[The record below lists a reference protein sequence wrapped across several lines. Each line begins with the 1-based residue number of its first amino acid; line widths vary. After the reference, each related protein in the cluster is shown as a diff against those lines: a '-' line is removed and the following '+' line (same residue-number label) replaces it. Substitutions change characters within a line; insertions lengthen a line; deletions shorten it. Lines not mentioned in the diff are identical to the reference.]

1 MAGRIDRTDRLATT
15 AVEPPR
21 LTRRQALGRLK
32 TAGLVAAAGGLP
44 WGSLVRACAD
54 DGQAPATGPAAARLF
69 DLKKVADGIYGAI
82 AKPTAMLNCNA
93 AVIVNRD
100 HVLVVD
106 THSKPS
112 AAKALIRQIRD
123 EITDLP
129 VRYVVDSHLHGDH
142 AMGNEA
148 YPEVFGAERRGD
160 LVGEDARVAGEAR
173 RAAAEGV
180 ARRPAR
186 EQIADFRARLEASRD
201 ESERA
206 ALRAHIEGLAAYQKE
221 MTPPRVTLP
230 TMTFD
235 RRLVIHRGGREIHL
249 LFLGR
254 AHTAGDVV
262 AFIPSERVIA
272 TGDLMHG
279 LLPYMGDGFPDEWPA
294 TLRALEALEFDR
306 VIPGHGSIQEGK
318 SVLAQFRGYVEE
330 ITEKVARGVERGQP
344 LDELK
349 KTITPATLAR
359 SRRTTRAAASSV
371 SWRPSSRSR
380 KSPPGCST
388 AASRAMSGKSS
399 LISRNARASAR
410 CHCTDAPGSPQLAQ
424 QSGTSER
431 ERSGLSVQAE
441 RLAKRGQVTRCVN
454 HFGFL
459 RRTRRRGPTEIL
471 EGVKQPVARFA

>member
-1 MAGRIDRTDRLATT
+1 VT
-15 AVEPPR
+15 
-21 LTRRQALGRLK
+21 
-32 TAGLVAAAGGLP
+32 TAGLATALP
-44 WGSLVRACAD
+44 WGLPVRALAQQD
-54 DGQAPATGPAAARLF
+54 QTPEGGLAQARLF
-69 DLKKVADGIYGAI
+69 DLKKIADGIYGAI

-112 AAKALIRQIRD
+112 AAKSLIQQIRD
-123 EITDLP
+123 EITKLP

-148 YPEVFGAERRGD
+148 YPEVFGGGVEVISSVKTREWLEKLGMPRLKESLD
-160 LVGEDARVAGEAR
+160 
-173 RAAAEGV
+173 GV
-180 ARRPAR
+180 AK
-186 EQIADFRARLEASRD
+186 QIADFHARLVATKD
-201 ESERA
+201 ESELA
-206 ALRAHIEGLAAYQKE
+206 TLRAYIAGLEAYQKE

-235 RRLVIHRGGREIHL
+235 RRLVIHREGREIHL

-306 VIPGHGSIQEGK
+306 VIPGHGSIQQGK

-330 ITEKVARGVERGQP
+330 ITEKVSRGVESGQP

-349 KTITPATLAR
+349 KTITP
-359 SRRTTRAAASSV
+359 V
-371 SWRPSSRSR
+371 SL
-380 KSPPGCST
+380 
-388 AASRAMSGKSS
+388 SS
-399 LISRNARASAR
+399 LKASNMRNRV
-410 CHCTDAPGSPQLAQ
+410 
-424 QSGTSER
+424 ER
-431 ERSGLSVQAE
+431 ELGTLFPFPEKPSAMLDGSVASNVREIFTYFTE
-441 RLAKRGQVTRCVN
+441 RKGKRELPL
-454 HFGFL
+454 H
-459 RRTRRRGPTEIL
+459 
-471 EGVKQPVARFA
+471 

>member
-1 MAGRIDRTDRLATT
+1 
-15 AVEPPR
+15 
-21 LTRRQALGRLK
+21 LT
-32 TAGLVAAAGGLP
+32 TAGLVAAASGLS
-44 WGSLVRACAD
+44 WGSLVQALAED
-54 DGQAPATGPAAARLF
+54 DQPPPGGPAPARLF

-82 AKPTAMLNCNA
+82 AKPTGMLNCNA
-93 AVIVNRD
+93 AVIINRD

-123 EITDLP
+123 EITTLP

-148 YPEVFGAERRGD
+148 YPEVFGA
-160 LVGEDARVAGEAR
+160 
-173 RAAAEGV
+173 GV
-180 ARRPAR
+180 EVISSVKTR
-186 EQIADFRARLEASRD
+186 EWLEKLGVPRLKESLDSLPKQIADLRARLEAIKD

-206 ALRAHIEGLAAYQKE
+206 ALRAHVEGLEAYQKE

-230 TMTFD
+230 TMTFE

-262 AFIPSERVIA
+262 AFVPSERVIA

-294 TLRALEALEFDR
+294 TLRALETLEFDR
-306 VIPGHGSIQEGK
+306 VIPGHGSIQQGK

-330 ITEKVARGVERGQP
+330 VTERVSRGVERGQT

-349 KTITPATLAR
+349 NTITPGTL
-359 SRRTTRAAASSV
+359 V
-371 SWRPSSRSR
+371 SL
-380 KSPPGCST
+380 K
-388 AASRAMSGKSS
+388 ANDM
-399 LISRNARASAR
+399 
-410 CHCTDAPGSPQLAQ
+410 
-424 QSGTSER
+424 
-431 ERSGLSVQAE
+431 
-441 RLAKRGQVTRCVN
+441 
-454 HFGFL
+454 
-459 RRTRRRGPTEIL
+459 RRRVEHELGTLFPVPEKPAGMLDGSVTTNVGEIFTYFTERKGKREL
-471 EGVKQPVARFA
+471 PLR

>member
-1 MAGRIDRTDRLATT
+1 MCQTNSSVHGEGHHHHHHHEHHHHHGSQEASHGERAR
-15 AVEPPR
+15 PS
-21 LTRRQALGRLK
+21 RREALRRLK
-32 TAGLVAAAGGLP
+32 AAGLILAAGGLP
-44 WGSLVRACAD
+44 SGSPVRVIAD
-54 DGQAPATGPAAARLF
+54 DGHPPSAGPASASLF
-69 DLKKVADGIYGAI
+69 DLKKVADGIYAAI

-112 AAKALIRQIRD
+112 AARALIKQIRA
-123 EITDLP
+123 EVTALP

-148 YPEVFGAERRGD
+148 YPDVFGASVEVISSVKTREWLEKLGMPR
-160 LVGEDARVAGEAR
+160 LKASLDAVPKQ
-173 RAAAEGV
+173 V
-180 ARRPAR
+180 
-186 EQIADFRARLEASRD
+186 ADFRARLQSSKD

-206 ALRAHIEGLAAYQKE
+206 VLTSHIEGLESYLKE

-235 RRLVIHRGGREIHL
+235 RRLVIHRGGREVHL

-262 AFIPSERVIA
+262 AYIPSERVVA

-306 VIPGHGSIQEGK
+306 VIPGHGAVQEGK
-318 SVLAQFRGYVEE
+318 SVLAEFRAYVEE

-344 LDELK
+344 VDELRE
-349 KTITPATLAR
+349 TITPASLTSL
-359 SRRTTRAAASSV
+359 
-371 SWRPSSRSR
+371 
-380 KSPPGCST
+380 T
-388 AASRAMSGKSS
+388 A
-399 LISRNARASAR
+399 
-410 CHCTDAPGSPQLAQ
+410 GS
-424 QSGTSER
+424 
-431 ERSGLSVQAE
+431 
-441 RLAKRGQVTRCVN
+441 
-454 HFGFL
+454 
-459 RRTRRRGPTEIL
+459 TRRRVERELAALFFQDKPGEML
-471 EGVKQPVARFA
+471 DGSVASNVQEVFTYFTQRKGKHELPIG

>member
-1 MAGRIDRTDRLATT
+1 MCEAKSDSHHENHSHHHRSWPNQLHNSARRD
-15 AVEPPR
+15 AVEPYQPN
-21 LTRRQALGRLK
+21 RRQVLGRLK
-32 TAGLVAAAGGLP
+32 NAGLLAAASGLP
-44 WGSLVRACAD
+44 WGSLVRAVAD
-54 DGQAPATGPAAARLF
+54 DGHPPSVGPAPARLF

-93 AVIVNRD
+93 AVVVNRD

-148 YPEVFGAERRGD
+148 YPEVFGANVEVISSVKTREWLEKLGMPRLKD
-160 LVGEDARVAGEAR
+160 SLAGL
-173 RAAAEGV
+173 
-180 ARRPAR
+180 PM
-186 EQIADFRARLEASRD
+186 QIAGLRAQLEASKD

-206 ALRAHIEGLAAYQKE
+206 ILRAHIEGLTQYQKE

-230 TMTFD
+230 TLTFD

-262 AFIPSERVIA
+262 VFVPSQRVVA

-330 ITEKVARGVERGQP
+330 ITEKVVRGIERGQT

-349 KTITPATLAR
+349 KMITSGTLA
-359 SRRTTRAAASSV
+359 SLKANDTRGRVERELAALF
-371 SWRPSSRSR
+371 PIQE
-380 KSPPGCST
+380 KPPGMLDGSVT
-388 AASRAMSGKSS
+388 SNVQEVFIYYTERKGK
-399 LISRNARASAR
+399 
-410 CHCTDAPGSPQLAQ
+410 
-424 QSGTSER
+424 R
-431 ERSGLSVQAE
+431 ELP
-441 RLAKRGQVTRCVN
+441 
-454 HFGFL
+454 L
-459 RRTRRRGPTEIL
+459 R
-471 EGVKQPVARFA
+471 